1 MNVLVR
7 VFGEFVMFEMIIFS
21 LYFLVWTCY
30 MSWRKAVFERRFIG
44 RKELKIDE
52 YQQLWC

>member
-7 VFGEFVMFEMIIFS
+7 VFGKVVMFEMIIFS

-44 RKELKIDE
+44 RDELKIDE

>member
-7 VFGEFVMFEMIIFS
+7 VFGKFVMFEMIIFS

-30 MSWRKAVFERRFIG
+30 MSWRKAVFERRFISL
-44 RKELKIDE
+44 KELKVDE